1 MAMLFDWPADEV
13 RDGPQAVVDELA
25 SSQSLATCRSL
36 YNVHGPSRTSTAF
49 SVLTEGGNELEASV
63 GEATETLPLEWDEE
77 GEEGTFGDGGG
88 ETEGA
93 LWPDIGDTR
102 ELLDGLPSASI
113 LDDELSSLEVNPLDL
128 ARSSHSPAPD
138 ADGPEGASDN
148 PDLASVQPAPCNI
161 EDPAGLSSVIES
173 LKRDFDEAFSTP
185 TFEQEHS
192 PSPSAKRFCS
202 TSPSPPPPDTRAPSP
217 ARFELPPPIRPRS
230 PTQAEM
236 DAFFGFVN
244 PLGARSPVEEPPR
257 IPAVTAVA
265 GITGEDAQDP
275 TSPDVSARQ
284 VLEASPQPNFV
295 PGHLEDIIDSSAE
308 AQKPPDVDEAYF
320 QLAPI
325 PTVSSTSLPL
335 SLEGRRLAIISS
347 LEQLALSVFSQI
359 VDNVAPPA
367 PQPAESS
374 QPATRPPWKQI
385 RVVLAK
391 RRSSKDGSA
400 SRQTIRFPRKYGQ
413 GDQVR
418 LGAKELACL
427 LRLVELVLEGL
438 RDEKVSTKR
447 DLYYRDVALFGKQ
460 TIVDS
465 LIDNLAA
472 TLDVRRSEL
481 NVVAAAKGLV
491 AGTIKLVM
499 KDRTVQNGPEQ
510 SVLIPTAQTLE
521 SVEADAAE
529 WLLVI
534 EKEAVFQSL
543 ASSPILND
551 LELGNGVI
559 LTGKGYP
566 DIATRDLLKLLS
578 DSYPSLPLF
587 ALVDSDP
594 HGLDILSTYRFGSAA
609 LSHDSANL
617 AVPRLEWLGVKGTEW
632 DDLGV
637 DRDELLPLSLHDRR
651 KALAML
657 KREGLPDEWSR
668 ELQYMLHLGRKAEI
682 QILASSSS
690 PPQLETD
697 TQTQLSTSNSTPA
710 SSSRLVNYMKT
721 KLRIALALART
732 EGTDHA

>member
-1 MAMLFDWPADEV
+1 
-13 RDGPQAVVDELA
+13 
-25 SSQSLATCRSL
+25 
-36 YNVHGPSRTSTAF
+36 
-49 SVLTEGGNELEASV
+49 
-63 GEATETLPLEWDEE
+63 
-77 GEEGTFGDGGG
+77 
-88 ETEGA
+88 
-93 LWPDIGDTR
+93 
-102 ELLDGLPSASI
+102 
-113 LDDELSSLEVNPLDL
+113 
-128 ARSSHSPAPD
+128 
-138 ADGPEGASDN
+138 
-148 PDLASVQPAPCNI
+148 
-161 EDPAGLSSVIES
+161 
-173 LKRDFDEAFSTP
+173 
-185 TFEQEHS
+185 
-192 PSPSAKRFCS
+192 
-202 TSPSPPPPDTRAPSP
+202 
-217 ARFELPPPIRPRS
+217 
-230 PTQAEM
+230 
-236 DAFFGFVN
+236 
-244 PLGARSPVEEPPR
+244 
-257 IPAVTAVA
+257 
-265 GITGEDAQDP
+265 
-275 TSPDVSARQ
+275 
-284 VLEASPQPNFV
+284 
-295 PGHLEDIIDSSAE
+295 
-308 AQKPPDVDEAYF
+308 
-320 QLAPI
+320 
-325 PTVSSTSLPL
+325 
-335 SLEGRRLAIISS
+335 
-347 LEQLALSVFSQI
+347 
-359 VDNVAPPA
+359 
-367 PQPAESS
+367 
-374 QPATRPPWKQI
+374 
-385 RVVLAK
+385 
-391 RRSSKDGSA
+391 
-400 SRQTIRFPRKYGQ
+400 RQT
-413 GDQVR
+413 
-418 LGAKELACL
+418 ACL

>member
-1 MAMLFDWPADEV
+1 MAMLFDWPAEGL
-13 RDGPQAVVDELA
+13 RHGSQAVADALDF
-25 SSQSLATCRSL
+25 SPSLATCRSL
-36 YNVHGPSRTSTAF
+36 CDVHGPSRTSTAF

-77 GEEGTFGDGGG
+77 GEEGTFSDGG
-88 ETEGA
+88 EGTGGTVW
-93 LWPDIGDTR
+93 LGISGTR
-102 ELLDGLPSASI
+102 ELEGDLSDMPALE
-113 LDDELSSLEVNPLDL
+113 DELSSLEVDPLDL
-128 ARSSHSPAPD
+128 ARSSLSSTLD
-138 ADGPEGASDN
+138 ADGRAGVNDRLDPTSQQ
-148 PDLASVQPAPCNI
+148 SAPSQI
-161 EDPAGLSSVIES
+161 EDPAGLSTVIES
-173 LKRDFDEAFSTP
+173 LKRNFDEAFSTP
-185 TFEQEHS
+185 TFEHEYSLS
-192 PSPSAKRFCS
+192 PRTKRFRS
-202 TSPSPPPPDTRAPSP
+202 MTPVPPADTRAPSP

-244 PLGARSPVEEPPR
+244 PVAAPLPVEELPLDATVSALAGTPQE
-257 IPAVTAVA
+257 VA
-265 GITGEDAQDP
+265 RDP
-275 TSPDVSARQ
+275 ISPDVGARQ
-284 VLEASPQPNFV
+284 VLAVPPEATLEPE
-295 PGHLEDIIDSSAE
+295 HLENIIDSSTE
-308 AQKPPDVDEAYF
+308 AQKPPIVEGAYY

-325 PTVSSTSLPL
+325 PTVSPAGLPL
-335 SLEGRRLAIISS
+335 SLEDRRLAIISS

-359 VDNVAPPA
+359 LDNVAPPA
-367 PQPAESS
+367 MQPADSS
-374 QPATRPPWKQI
+374 QTTTRPPWKQI

-391 RRSSKDGSA
+391 RGTSKNGGPA

-418 LGAKELACL
+418 LGGKELACL

-438 RDEKVSTKR
+438 RDKKSSTKR

-460 TIVDS
+460 YIVDS
-465 LIDNLAA
+465 LIDDLAA

-481 NVVAAAKGLV
+481 NVGAAAKGLV
-491 AGTIKLVM
+491 AGAIKLVL
-499 KDRTVQNGPEQ
+499 KDGTVQNGREQ
-510 SVLIPTAQTLE
+510 SILIPTAQTLD

-529 WLLVI
+529 WVLVI

-543 ASSPILND
+543 ANSSVLDGPD
-551 LELGNGVI
+551 LGNGII

-632 DDLGV
+632 DSLGV
-637 DRDELLPLSLHDRR
+637 DRDELLSLSLHDRR

-657 KREGLPDEWSR
+657 KREGLPDDWRR

-682 QILASSSS
+682 QILASSTS
-690 PPQLETD
+690 PPQHDLD
-697 TQTQLSTSNSTPA
+697 TQIQLCTSDPTPA
-710 SSSRLVNYMKT
+710 PTPSRLLDYIKT
-721 KLRIALALART
+721 KLRLALARM
-732 EGTDHA
+732 EGTEHA